1 MTEKDLNNVREAII
15 LAALKVIQRVSDET
29 NSVKKCPAEIE
40 ILPELIKAIT
50 PLLHP
55 NKLLH

>member
-29 NSVKKCPAEIE
+29 NSVKKMSGRNRDSAGADQSDYPIVAS
-40 ILPELIKAIT
+40 
-50 PLLHP
+50 
-55 NKLLH
+55 